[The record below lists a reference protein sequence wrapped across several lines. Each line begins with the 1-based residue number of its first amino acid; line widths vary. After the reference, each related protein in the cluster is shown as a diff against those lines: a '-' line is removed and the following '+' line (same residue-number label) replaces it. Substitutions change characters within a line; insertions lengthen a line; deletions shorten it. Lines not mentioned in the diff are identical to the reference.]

1 VNYIENTFGCK
12 TYLQESLLELKYD
25 MALKSFSFNDL
36 NDSLKMYGLIIK
48 RKKTNGFVY
57 KIH

>member
-1 VNYIENTFGCK
+1 
-12 TYLQESLLELKYD
+12 